1 MNAKLITDSF
11 KKIIENDEKFYTY
24 FYDHLFEIAPEV
36 EYLFKKVDRKTQG
49 KKLYQSLVLLVENI
63 ENEKAIFE
71 LLKPLGDRHKGYGTR
86 LQHYPVVGQCLID
99 SLKYVIAEDWNDDI
113 EKAWTETY
121 ESVVMNMI

>member
-11 KKIIENDEKFYTY
+11 KKIIENDEKFYIY
-24 FYDHLFEIAPEV
+24 FYDHLFKIAPEV
-36 EYLFKKVDRKTQG
+36 EYLFKNVDRKTQG
-49 KKLYQSLVLLVENI
+49 KKLYQSLVMLVENI
-63 ENEKAIFE
+63 ENEKAIVE
-71 LLKPLGDRHKGYGTR
+71 LLKPLGDRHKSYGTQ